1 MDEYPYDD
9 FKSNPKSIGLCII
22 THPFPSEIVGQTILS
37 NFIKVLEPISREIF
51 IITGIS
57 SLNNLSHK
65 NNIHVM
71 NVISTKKPLL
81 ISIIR
86 YILSQVRISI
96 GLIRISRKIDVVF
109 LFLSTP
115 IFPVLVASL
124 LNKKIVT
131 ITTGSGSKIAER
143 RLAIY
148 KYDIIAKFVSNISK
162 VLEKIS
168 YTLSDCI
175 VVYSKSIIS
184 QFGLEKYKNKI
195 LIAPRHFLDFDKFRI
210 KEKFNERTNLV
221 GYIGR
226 LSEEKGVMNF
236 VSAIPLILK
245 EQREIK
251 FFIGGDGLLLNK
263 IKEKQKK
270 SGSYDKVTI
279 TGAIPHGEIP
289 DYLNKLKLLV
299 LPSYTEGLPNIMLEA
314 MACGTPVLA
323 TPVGGVPDVIEDEET
338 GFILEDNMPKTI
350 SDRITKA
357 LKNPKLGDIAKN
369 AEEII
374 KEGYTYEK
382 AVERYRRVIYEIME

>member
-1 MDEYPYDD
+1 MLAQV
-9 FKSNPKSIGLCII
+9 K
-22 THPFPSEIVGQTILS
+22 
-37 NFIKVLEPISREIF
+37 
-51 IITGIS
+51 
-57 SLNNLSHK
+57 
-65 NNIHVM
+65 
-71 NVISTKKPLL
+71 
-81 ISIIR
+81 ISIN
-86 YILSQVRISI
+86 
-96 GLIRISRKIDVVF
+96 LIRIYSKIDVVF
-109 LFLSTP
+109 LFLNTP

-124 LNKKIVT
+124 LNKRVII
-131 ITTGSGSKIAER
+131 ITTGSGSSIAER

-162 VLEKIS
+162 VLEKIN

-184 QFGLEKYKNKI
+184 QLGLEKHRNKI

-210 KEKFNERTNLV
+210 KKKFNERANLV

-236 VSAIPLILK
+236 VSTIPLILK
-245 EQREIK
+245 EWREIK
-251 FFIGGDGLLLNK
+251 FLIGGDGLLLNK
-263 IKEKQKK
+263 IKEELKK

-338 GFILEDNMPKTI
+338 GFILEDNTPETI

-357 LKNPKLGDIAKN
+357 LNNTKLIDIAKN

-374 KEGYTYEK
+374 KEEYTYEK
-382 AVERYRRVIYEIME
+382 AVERYRGIIHEIIE